1 MDEHWSYKNFNM
13 VVELDI
19 AGEFI
24 YNGIHEIYRVSHF
37 ANDGSTFT
45 ALYDTSVGIERLQK
59 IVYVLWGMDDYMDEK
74 EFEKSLI
81 THSHTDLRDKI
92 IQLVNAKGENLEFCS
107 RENAFFNILDSFY
120 NHARYMKFNVEG
132 DWNAELK
139 LLRKFVEDNDLID
152 QSMDLC
158 QENYLIVSEKFKEII
173 GRTIGSIAH
182 KYYRLINEGS
192 NRNTTYTYELRSGS
206 KAEKVFAGEYK
217 KNSLMR
223 EQLDESVAFK
233 ELLVFFRK
241 MQHKNA
247 FIKFIDE
254 IKPLDFDP
262 GLLVEYLENVIKGD
276 IPQTLIDDVE
286 YMYGENGY
294 SSDRIM
300 LMDAFAN
307 SNVWYE
313 YPEIEKAGQLIA
325 EVISNPQ
332 SVYSVVPLLKQ
343 CKEYISG
350 EEIVDTIDK
359 GIKILNEHQEGKIDD
374 TEMVQELKIVCE
386 EYQEY
391 LINNDMEQE
400 SEKEMKNE

>member
-59 IVYVLWGMDDYMDEK
+59 IVYVLWEMDDYVDEK

-81 THSHTDLRDKI
+81 THSHMGLRDKI

-120 NHARYMKFNVEG
+120 NHARYMRFNVEG

-139 LLRKFVEDNDLID
+139 LLRKFAEDNDLID

-158 QENYLIVSEKFKEII
+158 QENYMIVSEKFKEII

-182 KYYRLINEGS
+182 KYYRLIKEGS

-254 IKPLDFDP
+254 IEPLDFDP
-262 GLLVEYLENVIKGD
+262 GLLVEYLETVIKGD

-313 YPEIEKAGQLIA
+313 YPEIEKARQLIA
-325 EVISNPQ
+325 KVISNPQ

-343 CKEYISG
+343 CKEYISE

-374 TEMVQELKIVCE
+374 TEMVQELKMVCE

>member
-1 MDEHWSYKNFNM
+1 
-13 VVELDI
+13 
-19 AGEFI
+19 
-24 YNGIHEIYRVSHF
+24 
-37 ANDGSTFT
+37 
-45 ALYDTSVGIERLQK
+45 
-59 IVYVLWGMDDYMDEK
+59 
-74 EFEKSLI
+74 
-81 THSHTDLRDKI
+81 
-92 IQLVNAKGENLEFCS
+92 
-107 RENAFFNILDSFY
+107 
-120 NHARYMKFNVEG
+120 
-132 DWNAELK
+132 
-139 LLRKFVEDNDLID
+139 
-152 QSMDLC
+152 
-158 QENYLIVSEKFKEII
+158 
-173 GRTIGSIAH
+173 
-182 KYYRLINEGS
+182 
-192 NRNTTYTYELRSGS
+192 
-206 KAEKVFAGEYK
+206 
-217 KNSLMR
+217 MR

-262 GLLVEYLENVIKGD
+262 GLLVEYLETVIKGD

-286 YMYGENGY
+286 YMYGEKGY

-313 YPEIEKAGQLIA
+313 YPEIGKAGQLIA

-374 TEMVQELKIVCE
+374 TEMVQELKMVCE

-391 LINNDMEQE
+391 LIDNDMEQE

>member
-59 IVYVLWGMDDYMDEK
+59 IVYVLWGMDDYVDEK

-81 THSHTDLRDKI
+81 THSHMGLRDKI

-120 NHARYMKFNVEG
+120 NHARYMRFNVEG

-139 LLRKFVEDNDLID
+139 LLRKFAEDNDLID

-158 QENYLIVSEKFKEII
+158 QENYMIVSEKFKEII

-182 KYYRLINEGS
+182 KYYRLIKEGS

-254 IKPLDFDP
+254 IEPLDFDP
-262 GLLVEYLENVIKGD
+262 GLLVEYLETVIKGD

-313 YPEIEKAGQLIA
+313 YPEIEKARQLIA
-325 EVISNPQ
+325 KVISNPQ
-332 SVYSVVPLLKQ
+332 SVYSVVLLLKQ
-343 CKEYISG
+343 CKEYISE

-374 TEMVQELKIVCE
+374 TEMVQELKMVCE

>member
-59 IVYVLWGMDDYMDEK
+59 IVYVLWGMDDYVDEK

-92 IQLVNAKGENLEFCS
+92 IRLVNAKGENLEFCS

-120 NHARYMKFNVEG
+120 NHARYMRFNVEG

-139 LLRKFVEDNDLID
+139 LLRKFAEDNDLID

-158 QENYLIVSEKFKEII
+158 QENYMIVSEKFKEII

-182 KYYRLINEGS
+182 KYYRLIKEGS

-254 IKPLDFDP
+254 IEPLDFDP
-262 GLLVEYLENVIKGD
+262 GLLVEYLETVIKGD

-313 YPEIEKAGQLIA
+313 YPEIEKARQLIA
-325 EVISNPQ
+325 KVISNPQ
-332 SVYSVVPLLKQ
+332 GVYFVVPLLKQ
-343 CKEYISG
+343 CKEYISE

-374 TEMVQELKIVCE
+374 TEMVQELKMVCE

>member
-59 IVYVLWGMDDYMDEK
+59 IVYVLWGMDDYVDEK

-120 NHARYMKFNVEG
+120 NHARYMRFNVEG

-139 LLRKFVEDNDLID
+139 LLRKFAEDNDLID

-173 GRTIGSIAH
+173 GRSIGSIAH
-182 KYYRLINEGS
+182 KYYRLIKEGS

-223 EQLDESVAFK
+223 EQLDEGVAFK

-254 IKPLDFDP
+254 IER
-262 GLLVEYLENVIKGD
+262 LLLLSQIFRLE
-276 IPQTLIDDVE
+276 
-286 YMYGENGY
+286 
-294 SSDRIM
+294 R
-300 LMDAFAN
+300 
-307 SNVWYE
+307 
-313 YPEIEKAGQLIA
+313 
-325 EVISNPQ
+325 
-332 SVYSVVPLLKQ
+332 
-343 CKEYISG
+343 
-350 EEIVDTIDK
+350 
-359 GIKILNEHQEGKIDD
+359 
-374 TEMVQELKIVCE
+374 
-386 EYQEY
+386 
-391 LINNDMEQE
+391 
-400 SEKEMKNE
+400 

>member
-59 IVYVLWGMDDYMDEK
+59 IVYVLWGMDDYVDEK

-81 THSHTDLRDKI
+81 THSHTGLRDKI
-92 IQLVNAKGENLEFCS
+92 IQLVNAKGEKLEFCS

-120 NHARYMKFNVEG
+120 NHARYMRFNVEG

-139 LLRKFVEDNDLID
+139 LLRKFAEDNDLID

-158 QENYLIVSEKFKEII
+158 QENYMIVSEKFKEII

-182 KYYRLINEGS
+182 KYYRLIKEGS

-254 IKPLDFDP
+254 IEPLDFDP
-262 GLLVEYLENVIKGD
+262 GLLVEYLETVIKGD

-325 EVISNPQ
+325 KVISNPQ

-343 CKEYISG
+343 CKEYISE

-374 TEMVQELKIVCE
+374 TKMVQELKMVCE

>member
-59 IVYVLWGMDDYMDEK
+59 IVYVLWGMDDYVDEK

-92 IQLVNAKGENLEFCS
+92 IRLVNAKGENLEFCS

-120 NHARYMKFNVEG
+120 NHARYMRFNVEG

-139 LLRKFVEDNDLID
+139 LLRKFAEDNDLID

-158 QENYLIVSEKFKEII
+158 QENYMIVSEKFKEII

-182 KYYRLINEGS
+182 KYYRLIKEGS

-223 EQLDESVAFK
+223 EQLDEGVAFK

-254 IKPLDFDP
+254 IEPLDFDP
-262 GLLVEYLENVIKGD
+262 GLLVEYLETVIKGD

-313 YPEIEKAGQLIA
+313 YPEIEKARQLIA
-325 EVISNPQ
+325 KVISNPQ
-332 SVYSVVPLLKQ
+332 GVYFVVPLLKQ
-343 CKEYISG
+343 CKEYISE

-374 TEMVQELKIVCE
+374 TEMVQELKMVCE

>member
-1 MDEHWSYKNFNM
+1 MDEYWSYKNFNM

-59 IVYVLWGMDDYMDEK
+59 IVYVLWGMDDYVDEK

-92 IQLVNAKGENLEFCS
+92 IRLVNAKGENLEFCS

-120 NHARYMKFNVEG
+120 NHARYMRFNVEG

-139 LLRKFVEDNDLID
+139 LLRKFAEDNDLID

-158 QENYLIVSEKFKEII
+158 QENYMIVSEKFKEII

-182 KYYRLINEGS
+182 KYYRLIKEGS

-223 EQLDESVAFK
+223 EQLDEGVAFK

-254 IKPLDFDP
+254 IEPLDFDP
-262 GLLVEYLENVIKGD
+262 GLLVEYLETVIKGD

-313 YPEIEKAGQLIA
+313 YPEIEKARQLIA
-325 EVISNPQ
+325 KVISNPQ
-332 SVYSVVPLLKQ
+332 GVYSVVPLLKQ
-343 CKEYISG
+343 CKEYISE

-374 TEMVQELKIVCE
+374 TEMVQELKMVCE

>member
-59 IVYVLWGMDDYMDEK
+59 IVYVLWGMDDYVDEK

-92 IQLVNAKGENLEFCS
+92 IQLVNAKGEKLEFCS

-120 NHARYMKFNVEG
+120 NHARYMRFNIEG

-139 LLRKFVEDNDLID
+139 LLGKFAEDNDLID

-182 KYYRLINEGS
+182 KYYRLIKEGS
-192 NRNTTYTYELRSGS
+192 NRNITYTYELRSGS

-254 IKPLDFDP
+254 IEPLDLRF
-262 GLLVEYLENVIKGD
+262 L
-276 IPQTLIDDVE
+276 
-286 YMYGENGY
+286 
-294 SSDRIM
+294 
-300 LMDAFAN
+300 
-307 SNVWYE
+307 
-313 YPEIEKAGQLIA
+313 
-325 EVISNPQ
+325 
-332 SVYSVVPLLKQ
+332 
-343 CKEYISG
+343 
-350 EEIVDTIDK
+350 
-359 GIKILNEHQEGKIDD
+359 
-374 TEMVQELKIVCE
+374 
-386 EYQEY
+386 
-391 LINNDMEQE
+391 
-400 SEKEMKNE
+400 

>member
-1 MDEHWSYKNFNM
+1 
-13 VVELDI
+13 
-19 AGEFI
+19 
-24 YNGIHEIYRVSHF
+24 
-37 ANDGSTFT
+37 
-45 ALYDTSVGIERLQK
+45 
-59 IVYVLWGMDDYMDEK
+59 MDDYVDEK

-120 NHARYMKFNVEG
+120 NHARYMRFNVEG

-139 LLRKFVEDNDLID
+139 LLRKFAEDNDLID

-182 KYYRLINEGS
+182 KYYRLIKEGS

-223 EQLDESVAFK
+223 EQLDEGVAFK

-254 IKPLDFDP
+254 IEPLDFDP
-262 GLLVEYLENVIKGD
+262 GLLVEYLETVIKGD

-313 YPEIEKAGQLIA
+313 YPEIEKARQLIA
-325 EVISNPQ
+325 KVISNPQ

-343 CKEYISG
+343 CKEYISE

-374 TEMVQELKIVCE
+374 TEMVQELKMVCE

>member
-1 MDEHWSYKNFNM
+1 MDEYWSYKNFNM

-59 IVYVLWGMDDYMDEK
+59 IVYVLWGMDDYVDEK

-92 IQLVNAKGENLEFCS
+92 IRLVNAKGENLEFCS

-120 NHARYMKFNVEG
+120 NHARYMRFNVEG

-139 LLRKFVEDNDLID
+139 LLRKFAEDNDLID

-182 KYYRLINEGS
+182 KYYRLIKEGS

-254 IKPLDFDP
+254 IEPLDFDP
-262 GLLVEYLENVIKGD
+262 GLLVEYLETVIKGD

-307 SNVWYE
+307 CNVWYE
-313 YPEIEKAGQLIA
+313 YPEIEKARQLIA

-343 CKEYISG
+343 CKEYISE

-374 TEMVQELKIVCE
+374 TEMVQELKMVCE